1 MKRLTWVLALV
12 ACGGSS
18 HHSGS
23 DAAIDGHTIDSHSI
37 DSPIDSTS
45 IDAHVDAPPDGG
57 IVVDAPSDGG
67 IVVDAPSDGGIVI
80 VDAPP
85 DAPAPC
91 NVLAQTGC
99 NTGEKCTWIADAY
112 TPQYVGHIGC
122 VPDGTATTGMA
133 CQFGAAGP
141 TGYDNCV
148 KGTVCGNFTG
158 GPGVCK
164 DICDPQGGAPMCDQ
178 SHACEAYNGLFDEG
192 GIPVAAV
199 CDPTCD
205 PLADNDFDGPGSAL
219 SRTGSACGS
228 ANIGCYGYPTT
239 SGTTSF
245 SCATDINY
253 MTALHHRTV
262 CDNSNGCESGGQLF
276 VNSCNQG
283 YLPLLLETTTS
294 TNVVCVAMCQ
304 PQPCYAGACGS
315 GDINQHGAAPHRCQT
330 PDALGSFD
338 TSATGEECAYWWY
351 LETDTS
357 GTLHRSPYSDSLGFC
372 FDHSK
377 YSYDTNGDNTPDT
390 PLPPCQ
396 QLQIHATG
404 TDPTQPLTYWGAADL
419 GCVDS
424 ATAGQFTGKTRA
436 LRAAGVRA
444 PYHHV
449 MR

>member
-18 HHSGS
+18 NHSGS
-23 DAAIDGHTIDSHSI
+23 DAAIDSHTIDSRPI
-37 DSPIDSTS
+37 DGPIDSHP
-45 IDAHVDAPPDGG
+45 IDGPVDGPVDAPVDAAVDAPPD
-57 IVVDAPSDGG
+57 
-67 IVVDAPSDGGIVI
+67 GIVI

-85 DAPAPC
+85 DAPSPC
-91 NVLAQTGC
+91 NVLTQTGC
-99 NTGEKCTWIADAY
+99 NAGEKCTWIIDAM
-112 TPQYVGHIGC
+112 TPQYLGHIGC
-122 VPDGTATTGMA
+122 APDGNAASGAA

-148 KGTVCGNFTG
+148 KGTVCGNYTG
-158 GPGVCK
+158 GAGVCK
-164 DICDPQGGAPMCDQ
+164 DVCDPQGGAPMCGAN
-178 SHACEAYNGLFDEG
+178 HACVVYSDLFYDG
-192 GIPVAAV
+192 GTPVAAV
-199 CDPTCD
+199 CDPSCD
-205 PLADNDFDGPGSAL
+205 PLDDNDFDGPGSAL
-219 SRTGSACGS
+219 SRTGTTCGS
-228 ANIGCYGYPTT
+228 ANIGCYGYPST
-239 SGTTSF
+239 STPTHF

-253 MTALHHRTV
+253 TTALHHRTV
-262 CDNSNGCESGGQLF
+262 LSGPLF

-294 TNVVCVAMCQ
+294 TNVICVAMCK
-304 PQPCYAGACGS
+304 PQPCSAGACGS
-315 GDINQHGAAPHRCQT
+315 GDVNQHGMAPHRCQT

-351 LETDTS
+351 LETDSSTN
-357 GTLHRSPYSDSLGFC
+357 TLTRSDYSDTLGFC

-377 YSYDTNGDNTPDT
+377 YSYDTNGDGTADT

-424 ATAGQFTGKTRA
+424 GAAGLFTGKHRTPPA
-436 LRAAGVRA
+436 TGLRA
-444 PYHHV
+444 PYHHA
-449 MR
+449 MLPGEPPPGL